1 MTSLRPRLVLVTGA
15 PGTGKTTLAVRL
27 GRALTLP
34 VLSRDSVKELLTDAL
49 DPPESN
55 DTDLLVRV
63 HVRLFFGLL
72 EYLLSSGPGLV
83 VEAPLDR
90 ELAVTDLQPA
100 VRRAETVIVHCHTD
114 RAESRRR
121 FAERFGRGERHR
133 SHRDAQHLERL
144 EEDPNAWDRYREPPA
159 IGVPILY
166 VDTSSDYA
174 PSFGDIVAFARSLA
188 LAGSSPP
195 SR

>member
-55 DTDLLVRV
+55 
-63 HVRLFFGLL
+63 
-72 EYLLSSGPGLV
+72 
-83 VEAPLDR
+83 
-90 ELAVTDLQPA
+90 VTDLQPA